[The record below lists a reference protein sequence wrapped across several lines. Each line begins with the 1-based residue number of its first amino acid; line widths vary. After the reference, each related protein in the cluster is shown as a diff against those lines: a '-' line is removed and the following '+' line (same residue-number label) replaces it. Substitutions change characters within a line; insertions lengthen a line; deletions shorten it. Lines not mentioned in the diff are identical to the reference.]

1 MNSVLGIITARA
13 GSKGI
18 KNKNILIFNNKPLIY
33 YTINFAK
40 KLPFLNKLILSTDS
54 KKYLKI
60 AKKYHNFENNLRP
73 KSLSG
78 DNVKTIDVIKYEL
91 KRLKK
96 IGMHYDI
103 IIIFQPVCPFRNKE
117 IFKKAYNLIA
127 KKKTDSVITLK
138 KVKEH
143 PLKMYKFNKNRI
155 KHYLNENSEKKSFL
169 PRQKLQDLYLR
180 QGSMYM
186 FKSDLLKKNRFIS
199 SKTIGL
205 EVSDKYALNLDTNE
219 DLILAKNYFYKKVNE
234 L

>member
-1 MNSVLGIITARA
+1 MNNVLGIITARS

-18 KNKNILIFNNKPLIY
+18 KNKNILFFNNKPLIY

-73 KSLSG
+73 KYLSG
-78 DNVKTIDVIKYEL
+78 DNVKTIDVIKYEF
-91 KRLKK
+91 KRLQK

-103 IIIFQPVCPFRNKE
+103 IIIFQPVCPFRKKE
-117 IFKKAYNLIA
+117 IFVKAYNLIA

-143 PLKMYKFNKNRI
+143 PLKMYKFNNKKI
-155 KHYLNENSEKKSFL
+155 KHYLHDNNEKKSFF
-169 PRQKLQDLYLR
+169 PRQRLKKLYSR

-186 FKSDLLKKNRFIS
+186 FKSDLLKKNQFIS

-205 EVSDKYALNLDTNE
+205 EVSDRYALNLDTNE
-219 DLILAKNYFYKKVNE
+219 DLILAKNYFSKKENK

>member
-1 MNSVLGIITARA
+1 MNNVLGIITARS

-18 KNKNILIFNNKPLIY
+18 KNKNILFFNNKPLIY

-117 IFKKAYNLIA
+117 IFKKAYNLIT